1 MCPSIDS
8 NEHHGCSLGHLANLV
23 LSTVCIALQCL
34 AWRLFVLPTMPLRL
48 QDIRYLS
55 FAMKLLATGYAADL
69 LFGDVH
75 MSIYAHHLFTFAL
88 LLV

>member
-1 MCPSIDS
+1 
-8 NEHHGCSLGHLANLV
+8 
-23 LSTVCIALQCL
+23 
-34 AWRLFVLPTMPLRL
+34 MPLRL